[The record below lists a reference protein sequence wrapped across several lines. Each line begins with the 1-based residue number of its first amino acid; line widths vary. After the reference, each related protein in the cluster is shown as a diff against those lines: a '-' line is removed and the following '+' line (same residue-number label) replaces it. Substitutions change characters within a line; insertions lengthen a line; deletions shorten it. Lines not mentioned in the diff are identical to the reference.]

1 MKNKSLPIR
10 IAIFVVAVAI
20 AYYVILPPIHPQAIQ
35 FWTFLAGVIIL
46 GAFLF
51 VGGLRRKERVIRTA
65 GIERTVQVWV
75 PNKKFLAIL
84 VLVGAG
90 ALALVVIGFI
100 GSSQVLHAGAYSK
113 LIDKQS
119 SNFSEEVDEIPWNR
133 IPTVDR
139 DTAIRLGNRK
149 MGEVVELVSQ
159 FTVSDEYTQINYKG
173 DPMRVSPL
181 QYASLIKWFTNQSE
195 GIPYYM
201 RVNMIDGH
209 TDLIKSEKPL
219 RYTKSERLN
228 RNITRHLRFQYPLKL
243 FYTSNFEI
251 DEKGTPYWITPVYR
265 MRVGLFGGPDVKEVI
280 LTNAST
286 GESKLYAIKDAPKW
300 IDYVYNANL
309 IIQQIN
315 WNGKYQRGFIN
326 SIIGQKGVLAA
337 TEGYNYLALNDDVYL
352 YTGITS
358 VSADESNI
366 GFVLVNMRTKECNFY
381 SVPSAE
387 EFSAMGSAE
396 GAVQEKKYKATFP
409 LLINVQ
415 NRPTYFL
422 SLKDEAGLIK
432 MYAFIDAENYQH
444 VVTGSTVAEAYKA
457 FSVQQTALG
466 DGEGDANTSKTTT
479 DVSGTIADIQPIV
492 IDGNTVFYFM
502 LTGDET
508 VYIAPATISE
518 RLPFMKAGSSIEM
531 TVESSKNGTARVQL
545 INPEGETALP
555 MGDETSADSELDGEA
570 EVNSDD
576 EAEGDDDVV
585 VVGNDDDDAGAKDKN
600 EKKNKKDR
608 DEDAAD

>member
-1 MKNKSLPIR
+1 MKNISLPVR

-20 AYYVILPPIHPQAIQ
+20 AYYVLLPPIHPQAIQ
-35 FWTFLAGVIIL
+35 FWTFLAGVIIF
-46 GAFLF
+46 GAILF

-100 GSSQVLHAGAYSK
+100 GSSQILHAGAYAK

-286 GESKLYAIKDAPKW
+286 GESKLYSIKDAPKW
-300 IDYVYNANL
+300 IDYVYNAHL
-309 IIQQIN
+309 ILQQVN

-366 GFVLVNMRTKECNFY
+366 GFVLVNMRTKECKFY

-457 FSVQQTALG
+457 FSVQQTALS
-466 DGEGDANTSKTTT
+466 DGESDGVTSKTT

-492 IDGNTVFYFM
+492 IDGNTVYYLM
-502 LTGDET
+502 LTGDDT

-518 RLPFMKAGSSIEM
+518 RLPFMKAGAPIEM
-531 TVESSKNGTARVQL
+531 TVEPSKNGTARVQL

-555 MGDETSADSELDGEA
+555 MGDEPSEDGETA
-570 EVNSDD
+570 SAADKESANN
-576 EAEGDDDVV
+576 EDVV
-585 VVGNDDDDAGAKDKN
+585 VVGGDDDDSAKDVKT
-600 EKKNKKDR
+600 KKNKNDH
-608 DEDAAD
+608 DDAAVAA

>member
-1 MKNKSLPIR
+1 MNKKSLPIR
-10 IAIFVVAVAI
+10 IALFIVAVAI
-20 AYYVILPPIHPQAIQ
+20 AYYVLLPPIHPQSVE
-35 FWTFLAGVIIL
+35 FWTFLGGVIL
-46 GAFLF
+46 FGAVLF
-51 VGGLRRKERVIRTA
+51 VGGIRRKERVIRTA
-65 GIERTVQVWV
+65 GIERTVHVWV

-84 VLVGAG
+84 VILGAG
-90 ALALVVIGFI
+90 ALALVVIGFL
-100 GSSQVLHAGAYSK
+100 GSSQILHANAYSK

-119 SNFSEEVDEIPWNR
+119 SNFSEEVEEIAWNR

-139 DTAIRLGNRK
+139 DTANRLGNRK

-159 FTVSDEYTQINYKG
+159 FTVSDEYTQINYNG

-181 QYASLIKWFTNQSE
+181 QYASFIKWFTNQSE

-201 RVNMIDGH
+201 RVNMIDGG
-209 TDLIKSEKPL
+209 TDLVKSDEPL
-219 RYTKSERLN
+219 RYTKSERFN

-243 FYTSNFEI
+243 FYTSNFEL
-251 DEKGTPYWITPVYR
+251 DESGTPYWITPVYR

-286 GESKLYAIKDAPKW
+286 GVSKLYPIKEAPKW
-300 IDYVYNANL
+300 IDYVYNARL
-309 IIQQIN
+309 ILQQVN

-381 SVPSAE
+381 SVASAE

-444 VVTGSTVAEAYKA
+444 VVTASTVAEAYKT
-457 FSVQQTALG
+457 FSVQQTSL
-466 DGEGDANTSKTTT
+466 GEGDGKNSKTV

-492 IDGNTVFYFM
+492 IDGNTVYYFM
-502 LTGDET
+502 LTGDDMI
-508 VYIAPATISE
+508 YIAPATISE
-518 RLPFMKAGSSIEM
+518 RLPFMRAGSPIEM
-531 TVESSKNGTARVQL
+531 TVESSNADTARVQL
-545 INPEGETALP
+545 INPEGDRALP
-555 MGDETSADSELDGEA
+555 MGDETSVASELDGET
-570 EVNSDD
+570 EFNSGD
-576 EAEGDDDVV
+576 EAEDEVSDLKDD
-585 VVGNDDDDAGAKDKN
+585 
-600 EKKNKKDR
+600 EKKKDR
-608 DEDAAD
+608 ADDAA